1 MALID
6 VAKLDAW
13 QDRLV
18 NKFPVDDLKLWTQLI
33 VRPGQV
39 AVFIKG
45 GKLEAIYPQGTYTL
59 KSYNLPILNHLV
71 NLPFGGESPFSAEVW
86 FINTLFILDNKWGT
100 PTAIMLEDPIYKIV
114 VPLRAYGQY
123 GICIR
128 EPELFYSKFVGSL
141 QLFDTEQLHS
151 YFTGMICSY
160 ASEILAAE
168 MISHKIELLQLPARI
183 PELSQALE
191 ARLKPIFSEFGVDL
205 VNFYLISINFP
216 ESDSAIQA
224 LKEVTQKRMQLSV
237 LGKEIYAFD
246 RTLDFLDKAAANPGD
261 SGSVMNAALGLGVG
275 LGVLPAMSGKLG
287 EQLHLGLKPEVYY
300 YYLDDAK
307 PKGPFQLEALIALIG
322 EGKVN
327 SETFVWKQGQET
339 WQQAR
344 VFTELASS
352 LSVLS
357 LPPLPPTR

>member
-39 AVFIKG
+39 AIFVKS
-45 GKLEAIYPQGTYTL
+45 GKVEAIYTQGIYTL
-59 KSYNLPILNHLV
+59 TSYNLPILNHLV

-100 PTAIMLEDPIYKIV
+100 PTPLMLEDPTYKIV

-128 EPELFYSKFVGSL
+128 EPELFYSKFIGSL

-151 YFTGMICSY
+151 YFTGMICSH

-168 MISHKIELLQLPARI
+168 MISHKIELLQLPTKM

-191 ARLKPIFSEFGVDL
+191 ARLRPIFSEFGVNL

-216 ESDSAIQA
+216 ESDSAIQT
-224 LKEVTQKRMQLSV
+224 LKDVTQKRMQLSV

-275 LGVLPAMSGKLG
+275 LGILPAMSGKLG
-287 EQLHLGLKPEVYY
+287 EQLHLGLKPEVHY
-300 YYLDDAK
+300 YYLDEAK
-307 PKGPFQLEALIALIG
+307 HQGPYQLEALLALIAAR
-322 EGKVN
+322 KVN
-327 SETFVWKQGQET
+327 SETYVWKQGLET
-339 WQQAR
+339 WQQAGA
-344 VFTELASS
+344 FSELASA
-352 LSVLS
+352 LGAIS
-357 LPPLPPTR
+357 LPPLPETK